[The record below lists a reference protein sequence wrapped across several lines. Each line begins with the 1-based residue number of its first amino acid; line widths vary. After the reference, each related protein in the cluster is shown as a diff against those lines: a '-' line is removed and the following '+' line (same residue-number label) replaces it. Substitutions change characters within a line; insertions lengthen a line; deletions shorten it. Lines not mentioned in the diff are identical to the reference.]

1 MVTMLFGR
9 SRYLYIP
16 VNLVLRV
23 TWDRPRF
30 ESPLGT
36 YLLTTLTTSLFTR

>member
-1 MVTMLFGR
+1 MVTVVLGR
-9 SRYLYIP
+9 SRYVYIP

-36 YLLTTLTTSLFTR
+36 YLLTTFTTSLFPR